1 MSYAKACENCTSGGT
16 VLVPI
21 AAICE
26 NLEHKAEW
34 MMKNIREN
42 EWISDGTDGGWFNG
56 YYDNNGRPVERC
68 ESGDVRMMLTGQV
81 FAIMSGTAKKNRSRQ
96 SVIAQTNICLIKSRW
111 LQTKH

>member
-16 VLVPI
+16 VLVSI

-42 EWISDGTDGGWFNG
+42 EWISDGTEEAGSTDIMTITADRWN
-56 YYDNNGRPVERC
+56 
-68 ESGDVRMMLTGQV
+68 DVRVEMY
-81 FAIMSGTAKKNRSRQ
+81 A
-96 SVIAQTNICLIKSRW
+96 
-111 LQTKH
+111 

>member
-34 MMKNIREN
+34 MMKTSAKRMDIR
-42 EWISDGTDGGWFNG
+42 WHGW
-56 YYDNNGRPVERC
+56 RLVQRI
-68 ESGDVRMMLTGQV
+68 L
-81 FAIMSGTAKKNRSRQ
+81 
-96 SVIAQTNICLIKSRW
+96 
-111 LQTKH
+111 